1 MNDKKH
7 KWMAVLI
14 MQMDEN
20 DFVLQTKT
28 LEDGKITVYNDPY
41 EITGTIND
49 VNRHLIELE
58 KTSEKTEI
66 YWG

>member
-7 KWMAVLI
+7 KWMAVLV
-14 MQMDEN
+14 MQMGEN

-28 LEDGKITVYNDPY
+28 SEDGAITVYNDPY

-66 YWG
+66 CWG